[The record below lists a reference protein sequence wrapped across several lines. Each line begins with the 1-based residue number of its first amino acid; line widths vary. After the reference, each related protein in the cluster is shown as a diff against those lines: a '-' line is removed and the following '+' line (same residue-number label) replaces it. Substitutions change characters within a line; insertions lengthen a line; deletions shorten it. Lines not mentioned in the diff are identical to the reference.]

1 MIRSMTGF
9 GRSETTLGGNHVSVE
24 VRSLNS
30 RFLDITVRL
39 PLDVQS
45 FEADAREAVQ
55 KRLNRGKI
63 TLTIT
68 GDMESESHHALQ
80 IDQDHLRHCLGLL
93 EDIRRQ
99 AGITERLRLSDVT
112 RFEQIF
118 RPVRPSEG
126 ELQERWRNISTA
138 IGQAL
143 DELDAMR
150 AREGGELQVAMTR
163 QIEQIE
169 QQVDLIDR
177 LSEGR
182 LIEARRKL
190 HERIAAIKE
199 DLHLESD
206 RIEQEIVLL
215 ADRIDINEE
224 LVRLRSHTKFF
235 LQALQSSEP
244 VGRRLNFL
252 TQELNR
258 ELNTIGSKAYNS
270 DISHAVVLCK
280 EKVEQIREQV
290 QNVE

>member
-1 MIRSMTGF
+1 MTGF

-45 FEADAREAVQ
+45 FEAEAREAVQ

-63 TLTIT
+63 TLTVS
-68 GDMESESHHALQ
+68 GDMESESHHPLQ
-80 IDQDHLRHCLGLL
+80 IDQDHLKHCLGLL

-99 AGITERLRLSDVT
+99 AGILEPVRLSDVT

-126 ELQERWRNISTA
+126 ELQERWRTISDS

-150 AREGGELQVAMTR
+150 AREGGELQVALTR

-190 HERIAAIKE
+190 HERMAVLKE
-199 DLHLESD
+199 DFHFESD
-206 RIEQEIVLL
+206 RIEQEIALL

-235 LQALQSSEP
+235 LQALQSTEP

-270 DISHAVVLCK
+270 EISHAVVLCK

>member
-1 MIRSMTGF
+1 MTGF

-63 TLTIT
+63 TLTVS

-126 ELQERWRNISTA
+126 ELQERWRSISTA

-258 ELNTIGSKAYNS
+258 EFNTIGSKAYNS

>member
-63 TLTIT
+63 TLTVS

-80 IDQDHLRHCLGLL
+80 IDQDHLRHCLELL

-182 LIEARRKL
+182 LVEARRKL
-190 HERIAAIKE
+190 YERIAVLKE

-235 LQALQSSEP
+235 LHALQSSEP